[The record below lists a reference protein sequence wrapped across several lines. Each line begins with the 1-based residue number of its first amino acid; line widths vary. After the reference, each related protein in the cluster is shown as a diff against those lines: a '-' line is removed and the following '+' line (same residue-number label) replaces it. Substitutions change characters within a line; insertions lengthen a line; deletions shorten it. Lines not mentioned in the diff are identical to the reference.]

1 MIAFELRTSLICVL
15 VFLPSRVLVAGQSAS
30 TPKHTAM
37 PHDSHHSMDP
47 ESRADEPEDLTRRVS
62 NALPPSKPL
71 PVEER
76 NYIDKYIFQKIRQDK
91 IPHASLCSDTE
102 FLRRVSLDLTGR
114 LPEPEK
120 IREFVKDPDPHKR
133 EKLVEAIMATSTKGV
148 VTRPST
154 PFLDRWAYFFCDL
167 FHVNGLT
174 GKGRTL
180 FYHYIYDSLVVN
192 QPYDQLV
199 REILTTTTKV
209 KLQLRARQLSG
220 PILGG
225 STGSEHCEPRRHL
238 RRMGNSHEQNVPWNQ
253 SRVHLLS

>member
-1 MIAFELRTSLICVL
+1 MIAFELRTALICVL

-47 ESRADEPEDLTRRVS
+47 ESRADEPEDITRRVS

-76 NYIDKYIFQKIRQDK
+76 NYIDQYIFEKIRQDK

-154 PFLDRWAYFFCDL
+154 PFLYRWAYFFCDL

-238 RRMGNSHEQNVPWNQ
+238 RRMGN
-253 SRVHLLS
+253 